1 MDSVGTL
8 NLVEQSVHANMQSY
22 RTIVCEKTENYNQG
36 TTDGKRFVSAHP
48 LPTKNEKIFIGKCV
62 SLRLLTCMTGL

>member
-22 RTIVCEKTENYNQG
+22 RAIVCEKTENYNQG
-36 TTDGKRFVSAHP
+36 TTDGKRFVSADP
-48 LPTKNEKIFIGKCV
+48 LPTKMRKILSVNV